1 MKTGRNFL
9 FYIFTIGI
17 FILLMYIVIDH
28 GKVLQHDK
36 LINLITEGNA
46 TTDLHS
52 GGDTSAFSGLID
64 ELLLSMKHPL
74 GVLIIQIVS
83 IIAFSRIFG
92 YFFNKIGQPTVIG
105 EIVAGIILGPSFLG
119 LFFPS
124 VSAFIFPPDSLATL
138 QYLSQIG
145 LILFMFIVGM
155 ELDLKVLKKSA
166 GISVAVSHASII
178 FPYLLGVILS
188 YFLYTKYAPAN
199 IPFLAFALFMGIA
212 MSITAFP
219 VLARIIQERGL
230 TKTPLGSLALTCGAI
245 GDITAWCILAAVIAI
260 VKTGTFLNSLFTI
273 GLAIIY
279 LNVMIFVIQPF
290 LKKIGTVY
298 ISKETL
304 SKTVLSFIFFILFL
318 SAYFTELIGLH
329 ALFGAFLA
337 GVIMPHAT
345 EFKKNMVE
353 KIEDVSLVL
362 LLPLFFAFTG
372 LRTQIGL
379 LNEGHLWVVCF
390 AVIAVAVVG
399 KFGGTSLAA
408 RFGGM
413 TWKDSFSL
421 GVLMNTRGLMEL
433 IILNIGYDLGILS
446 PEIFA
451 IMVLMALIT
460 TFMTGPA
467 LSGINRLFDRKQF
480 TFQGKGKQLFRVLIS
495 FGPPQ
500 MGSTLLKL
508 ANIITPS
515 NETIT
520 PSFTAMHLT
529 PSSEI
534 HPTNALVYEQEGFEL
549 LKRTAR
555 DLNLNVHTKYKA
567 TDEVQNE
574 ILKTVNKENFDL
586 LLLGSARSVFTENV
600 LGGIVRKLLSDCKCN
615 LGIFIDRDFTF
626 PKRVLAIVPPPGNPL
641 FEKILK
647 HLYQNGD
654 VVSMTITG
662 LLTNIEGR
670 NDIQLL
676 FNEPGKAAV
685 ELTPFNVLMN
695 PGRTPKESFD
705 LMIVSIEGWKMLVS
719 RNTWPIESLP
729 SILILRGN

>member
-1 MKTGRNFL
+1 
-9 FYIFTIGI
+9 
-17 FILLMYIVIDH
+17 
-28 GKVLQHDK
+28 
-36 LINLITEGNA
+36 
-46 TTDLHS
+46 
-52 GGDTSAFSGLID
+52 
-64 ELLLSMKHPL
+64 
-74 GVLIIQIVS
+74 
-83 IIAFSRIFG
+83 
-92 YFFNKIGQPTVIG
+92 
-105 EIVAGIILGPSFLG
+105 
-119 LFFPS
+119 
-124 VSAFIFPPDSLATL
+124 
-138 QYLSQIG
+138 
-145 LILFMFIVGM
+145 
-155 ELDLKVLKKSA
+155 
-166 GISVAVSHASII
+166 
-178 FPYLLGVILS
+178 
-188 YFLYTKYAPAN
+188 
-199 IPFLAFALFMGIA
+199 
-212 MSITAFP
+212 
-219 VLARIIQERGL
+219 
-230 TKTPLGSLALTCGAI
+230 
-245 GDITAWCILAAVIAI
+245 
-260 VKTGTFLNSLFTI
+260 
-273 GLAIIY
+273 
-279 LNVMIFVIQPF
+279 MIFVIQPF

-413 TWKDSFSL
+413 NWKDSFSL

-467 LSGINRLFDRKQF
+467 LSGINRFFDRKHF

-520 PSFTAMHLT
+520 SSFTAIHLT
-529 PSSEI
+529 PSSEV
-534 HPTNALVYEQEGFEL
+534 HPANALIYEQEGFEL
-549 LKRTAR
+549 LKRTAN
-555 DLNLNVHTKYKA
+555 DLNLTVHTKYKA

-600 LGGIVRKLLSDCKCN
+600 LGGIVRRLLSDCKCN

-676 FNEPGKAAV
+676 FNGPGKAAV

-729 SILILRGN
+729 SVLILRGN

>member
-1 MKTGRNFL
+1 
-9 FYIFTIGI
+9 
-17 FILLMYIVIDH
+17 
-28 GKVLQHDK
+28 
-36 LINLITEGNA
+36 
-46 TTDLHS
+46 
-52 GGDTSAFSGLID
+52 
-64 ELLLSMKHPL
+64 
-74 GVLIIQIVS
+74 
-83 IIAFSRIFG
+83 
-92 YFFNKIGQPTVIG
+92 
-105 EIVAGIILGPSFLG
+105 
-119 LFFPS
+119 
-124 VSAFIFPPDSLATL
+124 
-138 QYLSQIG
+138 
-145 LILFMFIVGM
+145 M

-188 YFLYTKYAPAN
+188 FFLYTKYAPAN
-199 IPFLAFALFMGIA
+199 IPFMAFALFMGIA

-260 VKTGTFLNSLFTI
+260 VKTGTLLNSLFTI

-304 SKTVLSFIFFILFL
+304 SKTVLAFIFFILFL

-390 AVIAVAVVG
+390 SVIAVAVIG

-451 IMVLMALIT
+451 IMVLMALAT

-467 LSGINRLFDRKQF
+467 LSAINHLFDRKQF
-480 TFQGKGKQLFRVLIS
+480 TFHGKGKQLFRVLIS

-515 NETIT
+515 NETTT
-520 PSFTAMHLT
+520 PSYTAMHLT
-529 PSSEI
+529 PSSEV
-534 HPTNALVYEQEGFEL
+534 HPTNALVFEQEGFAL
-549 LKRTAR
+549 LKKTAKE
-555 DLNLNVHTKYKA
+555 LNLNIHTKYKA

-574 ILKTVNKENFDL
+574 ILKTANKENFDL

-615 LGIFIDRDFTF
+615 LGIFIDRDFTT
-626 PKRVLAIVPPPGNPL
+626 PKKVLAIVPPPGNPL

-647 HLYQNGD
+647 HMYQNGD
-654 VVSMTITG
+654 VDSMTITG

-670 NDIQLL
+670 NDIQQL
-676 FNEPGKAAV
+676 FNEPGKATV
-685 ELTPFNVLMN
+685 NMTPFNVLLN

-705 LMIVSIEGWKMLVS
+705 LMIISIDGWKMLVS

-729 SILILRGN
+729 SVLILRGN